1 MKNSKEFVYPLLMM
15 FFITFSIFLLDS
27 HFESV
32 VSNQIFSDKP
42 SYTVVIDAGHGGLDS
57 GKVGVDGTLEKD
69 VNLIIAK
76 KLENLL
82 KSADINVIMV
92 LTDDVDVFPS
102 FSMADMITKGSK
114 VLNLLTPNALH
125 KDLYQ
130 SILADFGVSVNIIK
144 E

>member
-1 MKNSKEFVYPLLMM
+1 VFFEREQKYVDSMM
-15 FFITFSIFLLDS
+15 VCD
-27 HFESV
+27 
-32 VSNQIFSDKP
+32 
-42 SYTVVIDAGHGGLDS
+42 VIAMSMDP
-57 GKVGVDGTLEKD
+57 
-69 VNLIIAK
+69 
-76 KLENLL
+76 
-82 KSADINVIMV
+82 DINVIMV

-102 FSMADMITKGSK
+102 FSMANMITKGSK